1 MPLLKLSGACLA
13 FGHVPLLDQA
23 DFQLDPG
30 ERVALIGRNGTGKS
44 SLLAA
49 LAAGNGRGRLD
60 DGEVWVQPGLRV
72 AYVSQEPEFPPG
84 STVFEAVVGGLGET
98 SELLAAYHAVSHRL
112 ADGEEPAETLLA
124 RLDELQHA
132 LEARGAWTIEAQ
144 AERAVARFKL
154 EADAS
159 VATLSG
165 GQKKR
170 LALARALVSAPEV
183 LLLDEPTT
191 IWTSTPSPG

>member
-1 MPLLKLSGACLA
+1 M
-13 FGHVPLLDQA
+13 
-23 DFQLDPG
+23 
-30 ERVALIGRNGTGKS
+30 
-44 SLLAA
+44 
-49 LAAGNGRGRLD
+49 AAGNGRGRLD

-84 STVFEAVVGGLGET
+84 STVFRGGGGGLGET

-154 EADAS
+154 EAEAS
-159 VATLSG
+159 VATSG

-183 LLLDEPTT
+183 LLLDEPTNHLDIDAIAWLEEMLVESRMT
-191 IWTSTPSPG
+191 LLFITHDCRSRPVCARIVGIGPGALWL